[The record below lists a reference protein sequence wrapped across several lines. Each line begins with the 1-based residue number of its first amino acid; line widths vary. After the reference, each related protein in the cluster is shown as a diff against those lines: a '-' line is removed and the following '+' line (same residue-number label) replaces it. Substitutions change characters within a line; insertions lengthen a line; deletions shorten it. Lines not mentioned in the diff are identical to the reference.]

1 MKLPEL
7 KDVDFEKLFVDSS
20 EAVMAT
26 DTFLV
31 MAIIKWLKDKNNEAI
46 TKNDVINIAVTNS
59 ETLPGLFTLIPVI
72 LRVIEGND
80 EATAKIKML
89 SVMLPMKENSCKYP
103 DENDE
108 SFITTEEAG
117 EILLYLR
124 ERVGDYANGSIISI
138 CKQFQ
143 HVNSFDW
150 KKMLMLYVTLWE
162 TKLNK

>member
-7 KDVDFEKLFVDSS
+7 KDVDFEKVFVDSS

-31 MAIIKWLKDKNNEAI
+31 MAIIKWLKDKNNEAT
-46 TKNDVINIAVTNS
+46 TKNDVINIAVANS

-89 SVMLPMKENSCKYP
+89 SVMLPMKENSCKSP

-108 SFITTEEAG
+108 LFMTTKETE

-124 ERVGDYANGSIISI
+124 ELVGDYANGSLISI

-143 HVNSFDW
+143 HVTSFDW
-150 KKMLMLYVTLWE
+150 KKMLILYVTLWE